1 MNSLGFIKNGKLAGS
16 SDHAHWRGGST
27 TDRLFILA
35 VAIKGVDGVLGIIGG
50 ALLLFVKPHTLDV
63 IVAWLT
69 THELSR
75 NPHDFIAQFLVD
87 WFSHLDVSQ
96 LAFASGYL
104 MAHGVMKSFLS
115 ITLLLGRPWSY
126 PVGSAFLGLFIAYTA
141 YRLHLH
147 WTWPLFAFLLFDLF
161 TLAMV
166 IREWRIQAARGY
178 GSRG

>member
-1 MNSLGFIKNGKLAGS
+1 MAANP
-16 SDHAHWRGGST
+16 DHAHWRGGT
-27 TDRLFILA
+27 ATDRLFILT
-35 VAIKGVDGVLGIIGG
+35 VAIKGIDGALGVIGG
-50 ALLLFVKPHTLDV
+50 ALLLFVKPHTLDE

-75 NPHDFIAQFLVD
+75 NPHDFISGLLVN

-104 MAHGVMKSFLS
+104 MAHGAMKSFLS

-126 PVGSAFLGLFIAYTA
+126 PVGSIFLGLFIAYTG

-161 TLAMV
+161 TLV
-166 IREWRIQAARGY
+166 RVVREWRIQAAHGYRRSGVGDRG
-178 GSRG
+178 

>member
-1 MNSLGFIKNGKLAGS
+1 MAATP
-16 SDHAHWRGGST
+16 DHAHWRGGT
-27 TDRLFILA
+27 ATDRLFIVT
-35 VAIKGVDGVLGIIGG
+35 VAIKGLDGALGVIGG
-50 ALLLFVKPHTLDV
+50 ALLLFVKPQTLHEV
-63 IVAWLT
+63 VAWLT
-69 THELSR
+69 THELPLSHHPR
-75 NPHDFIAQFLVD
+75 DVIFNLLVD

-104 MAHGVMKSFLS
+104 MAHGAMKSFLA

-126 PVGSAFLGLFIAYTA
+126 PVGSAFLALFIAYTA

-166 IREWRIQAARGY
+166 VREWRIQAAHGY
-178 GSRG
+178 RR